1 MLLLQL
7 IEFLLKFFGQMRSF
21 PLFYVRLLLLLSLRL
36 PDLIIRSELHFF
48 SLAFF
53 DFLIFFPFQIQLTI
67 CLVLLLLSNY
77 FPHTLPVSKFAFG
90 LGSCI

>member
-36 PDLIIRSELHFF
+36 PDVIIRSELHFLF
-48 SLAFF
+48 LTFF
-53 DFLIFFPFQIQLTI
+53 NSLIFFPFQIQLTI
-67 CLVLLLLSNY
+67 CLVLLLLFNY
-77 FPHTLPVSKFAFG
+77 FPHTLPFSKFALD